1 MRITWRGCRSF
12 AGTLASIVEPVDA
25 IQMESA
31 KGVEEEVTY

>member
-1 MRITWRGCRSF
+1 MRTTRGGCRSF

-31 KGVEEEVTY
+31 KGVKDEVTY